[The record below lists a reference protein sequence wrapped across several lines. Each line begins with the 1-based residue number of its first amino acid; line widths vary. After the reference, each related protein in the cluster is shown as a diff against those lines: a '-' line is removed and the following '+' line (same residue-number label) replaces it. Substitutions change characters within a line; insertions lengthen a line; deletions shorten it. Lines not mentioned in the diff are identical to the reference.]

1 VSAEASAE
9 TKDKLQYVRLN
20 SLPPEALNPLIERQF
35 VHGSQS
41 MLARILL
48 RKGAVVPRHSHHNE
62 QITYVLSGAL
72 RFRFDDGREIVVHA
86 GEALVIPPHMPHA
99 AEALEDTIDLDVF
112 APPRE
117 DWINGTDAYL
127 RGK

>member
-1 VSAEASAE
+1 VSPEGKFE
-9 TKDKLQYVRLN
+9 TRDELQHVALDH
-20 SLPPEALNPLIERQF
+20 LPPEPLNPLIARQF

-48 RKGAVVPRHSHHNE
+48 RKGALVPRHSHHNE
-62 QITYVLSGAL
+62 QITYILSGAL
-72 RFRFDDGREIVVHA
+72 RFQFDDGREIVVRA
-86 GEALVIPPHMPHA
+86 GETLVIPPHMPHA
-99 AEALEDTIDLDVF
+99 AEAIEDTIDLDVF

>member
-1 VSAEASAE
+1 VSAEA
-9 TKDKLQYVRLN
+9 KDELQYVRLN
-20 SLPPEALNPLIERQF
+20 SLPAEPLNPLIERQF
-35 VHGSQS
+35 VHGSEC
-41 MLARILL
+41 MLARIVL
-48 RKGAVVPRHSHHNE
+48 RKGAVVPRHSHLNE
-62 QITYVLSGAL
+62 QITYILSGAL
-72 RFRFDDGREIVVHA
+72 QFRFDDGREILVGA
-86 GEALVIPPHMPHA
+86 GETLVIPPHMPHA